1 MTDKILNAGMGY
13 VVRPIEVY
21 HGTNEKKYFHQDLTN
36 EPVSAYDNLI
46 EFIHNRLLHV
56 QHLAII
62 SALVE
67 L

>member
-1 MTDKILNAGMGY
+1 MLAWDMQY
-13 VVRPIEVY
+13 VRL
-21 HGTNEKKYFHQDLTN
+21 KS
-36 EPVSAYDNLI
+36 VSAYDNLI

>member
-1 MTDKILNAGMGY
+1 M
-13 VVRPIEVY
+13 
-21 HGTNEKKYFHQDLTN
+21 KKKHFHQDLTN